1 MSLWRALLLPVLA
14 LSLAL
19 AGYGLS
25 GRAAS
30 VLQAQ
35 RLRDDPQRQFTPPAA
50 GGSYAG
56 AALGGGAG
64 GARQR

>member
-1 MSLWRALLLPVLA
+1 MSLWRALLLPTLA

-35 RLRDDPQRQFTPPAA
+35 RLRDDPQRQFTP
-50 GGSYAG
+50 SS
-56 AALGGGAG
+56 
-64 GARQR
+64 RRIVC